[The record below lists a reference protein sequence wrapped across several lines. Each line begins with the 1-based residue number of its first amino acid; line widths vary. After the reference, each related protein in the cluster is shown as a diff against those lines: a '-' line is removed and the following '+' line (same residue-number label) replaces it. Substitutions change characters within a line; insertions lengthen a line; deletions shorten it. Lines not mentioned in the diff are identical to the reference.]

1 MFYCQT
7 IETEI
12 VKLKYYFPPKTI
24 TVTRSDVSGSE
35 NCQSQNKEVE
45 NSHGDGRK
53 STKKKGTPHGEDG
66 NSTVVSLDQLVIKMT
81 VQELE
86 MINLSRF
93 LLHCFC
99 K

>member
-7 IETEI
+7 IGSEI
-12 VKLKYYFPPKTI
+12 VKLKYYFPPQTI
-24 TVTRSDVSGSE
+24 TVTRSDVSDSE
-35 NCQSQNKEVE
+35 SCQSQNKEEMVT
-45 NSHGDGRK
+45 HGEGGK